1 MQTIT
6 MRETGEVFNI
16 EDMVYPLPELGII
29 YLRMVVVDCEETP
42 THFLIAQPSD
52 ILYRKMDYDQ
62 ELMDEIIEA
71 SDNMRQA
78 HMEMMEAAV
87 TEEKVAE
94 EVEEDT
100 EHHAFYR

>member
-6 MRETGEVFNI
+6 MRETGEVYSI
-16 EDMVYPLPELGII
+16 EDTVYPLPELGILYI
-29 YLRMVVVDCEETP
+29 RMIVVDNDDVP
-42 THFLIAQPSD
+42 THFLIAQPTD

-78 HMEMMEAAV
+78 HMEAIESA
-87 TEEKVAE
+87 AE
-94 EVEEDT
+94 EEIVEEVVEDT
-100 EHHAFYR
+100 GHHAFYG